1 MVFEYLYHKLYP
13 AKNNAHLIDKLEE
26 MFTEFPKILGGR
38 ITPHDI
44 ADEIKELRRR
54 ITHGYEY
61 YYTFEN
67 DTKAMRNICKLD
79 TLIKFMSLKVIGFDN
94 QEIDDYKATIY

>member
-1 MVFEYLYHKLYP
+1 
-13 AKNNAHLIDKLEE
+13 
-26 MFTEFPKILGGR
+26 MFTEFPKILNGR
-38 ITPHDI
+38 ITPHNI

-67 DTKAMRNICKLD
+67 DTKAMYNICKLD
-79 TLIKFMSLKVIGFDN
+79 TLIKFMSLKVIGFTS
-94 QEIDDYKATIY
+94 QEIDDYKAIIY